1 MKSLLYFRL
10 AVSGIRKNKKLYIPY
25 LLTCI
30 GMVMMSH
37 ILQSLSYSPAL
48 FMMHGGSQ
56 MGFILSLGKF
66 VVAVFA
72 GLFLLYTNSF
82 LIRRRNKEFG
92 LYNVLGM
99 DKTALG
105 WVIFWENIIV
115 AGLGLGLG
123 LVFGMGLY
131 KLAELALLNII
142 HGSVDYSFTVSPES
156 VKFTLCIFLPIFA
169 LLMVKSVWQ
178 VRRAKPLELLRSENA
193 GEKPPKANYLLG
205 LGGLVLLAGAY
216 YLSVSSSNAMAAFTW
231 FFVAVMMVILATYL
245 LMISGS
251 VVLCRLLQKNKNYYY
266 KKQHFVSVSSMAYR
280 MKRNGAGLA
289 SICVLATMVLV
300 MISSTSSLYIGAED
314 SLKTRYP
321 HDSGFTIYRSRTE
334 DMDASFMN
342 QIEGTFQEVY
352 ARNGA
357 VPQNVER
364 YRYANIA
371 GVLNGNEID
380 PNASDTIMSTLDYS
394 ILRQIIF
401 VPVEDYNA
409 VKGTELTL
417 EPGQA
422 MVGCLRCSY
431 EDSDFRL
438 GALNLEIVGRI
449 PEMMSTGEAVAS
461 VVPSITLVI
470 SDLSELEPLESLAD
484 YKGRKMLSSHYYY
497 GCDFDLPE
505 EQIIQIHNQQRDALM
520 QNDALLD
527 SNRESRWTEE
537 CPARVR
543 EDFYI
548 TFGGLFFI
556 GIMLSGVF
564 IAAAALIIYYKQ
576 VSEGYEDQSR
586 FAIMRKVGMTRQD
599 IKKSINSQ
607 ILTVFFAP
615 LLMAGLHLVF
625 AFPMVWQLLQMFNL
639 RNLQLV
645 IWTNIGAFLVFCLFY
660 VIIYKFTARAYYGI
674 VSGDGKE

>member
-10 AVSGIRKNKKLYIPY
+10 AVSGIRKNKKLYFPY
-25 LLTCI
+25 ILTCI

-48 FMMHGGSQ
+48 HAMRGGSQ
-56 MGFILSLGKF
+56 MEFILSLGKV

-82 LIRRRNKEFG
+82 LIRRRNREFG

-99 DKTALG
+99 DKNALS
-105 WVIFWENIIV
+105 WVIFWENILV
-115 AGLGLGLG
+115 ALMGLGLGLA
-123 LVFGMGLY
+123 FGTLLY
-131 KLAELALLNII
+131 KLAELGLLNII
-142 HGSVDYSFTVSPES
+142 HSEVDYSFTISPEAI
-156 VKFTLCIFLPIFA
+156 KFTFCVFFPIFA
-169 LLMVKSVWQ
+169 LLLLKSVWQ
-178 VRRAKPLELLRSENA
+178 VRREKPLELLRSENA

-205 LGGLVLLAGAY
+205 LAGLVLLAGAY

-231 FFVAVMMVILATYL
+231 FFVAVIMVILATYL

-266 KKQHFVSVSSMAYR
+266 QKQHFVSVSSMAYR

-289 SICVLATMVLV
+289 SICVLSTMVLV

-314 SLKTRYP
+314 SIKTRYP
-321 HDSGFTIYRSRTE
+321 YDSGFAMNVAGLDQLAEENISRVQQALQQVYRDS
-334 DMDASFMN
+334 
-342 QIEGTFQEVY
+342 G
-352 ARNGA
+352 
-357 VPQNVER
+357 VEPKR
-364 YRYANIA
+364 EIQYRYAVITGLTENN
-371 GVLNGNEID
+371 GVNPE
-380 PNASDTIMSTLDYS
+380 ASETVMDTINYNE
-394 ILRQIIF
+394 LREVIF
-401 VPVEDYNA
+401 IPVADYNA
-409 VKGTELTL
+409 AYGTDLVL

-422 MVGCLRCSY
+422 LYDCLRCSY
-431 EDSDFRL
+431 DAPDFRIGEMKLEVL
-438 GALNLEIVGRI
+438 GKL
-449 PEMMSTGEAVAS
+449 PEPMNMGESVVS
-461 VVPSITLVI
+461 VVPTITLVVPGMEEI
-470 SDLSELEPLESLAD
+470 RPLEDLLD
-484 YKGRKMLSSHYYY
+484 YKNRPMLTTRYYY
-497 GCDFDLPE
+497 GCDLDLSE
-505 EQIIQIHNQQRDALM
+505 EEIIRLHDRQKEAILQTGIMGEN
-520 QNDALLD
+520 
-527 SNRESRWTEE
+527 TYKGYEE
-537 CPARVR
+537 CPARER

-556 GIMLSGVF
+556 GIVLSAVF

-586 FAIMRKVGMTRQD
+586 FAIMRKVGMTRSD

-615 LLMAGLHLVF
+615 LLMAGMHLIF

-639 RNLQLV
+639 RNLKLV
-645 IWTNIGAFLVFCLFY
+645 IATNVGAFLMFCLFY

-674 VSGDGKE
+674 VSGDEKR